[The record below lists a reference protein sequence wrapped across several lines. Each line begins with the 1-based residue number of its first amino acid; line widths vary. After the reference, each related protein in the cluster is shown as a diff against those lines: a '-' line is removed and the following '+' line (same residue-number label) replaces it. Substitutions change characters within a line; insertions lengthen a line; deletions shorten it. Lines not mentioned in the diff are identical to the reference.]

1 MSFPRAFQC
10 YRPPPYKVYGCICY
24 SPTRRI
30 ALVKGRISG
39 KWSFPKGHLKLGERS
54 IDCALRELKEETSI
68 DISREATYTNY
79 KYLASG
85 GYFIYDVDE
94 EFPMIPEDSLE
105 IEDCGWFSAQE
116 IAQMNC
122 NVDVNRYL
130 TYLKSQKRYSI
141 CEPPNSQMLHDAPL
155 HQGTSFENVLDAMI

>member
-1 MSFPRAFQC
+1 MTFPRAFQC
-10 YRPPPYKVYGCICY
+10 YKPPPHKVYGCICY

-68 DISREATYTNY
+68 CISRDIPYMNY

-85 GYFIYDVDE
+85 GYFIYEVDGE
-94 EFPMIPEDSLE
+94 QRMFPEDCME
-105 IEDCGWFSAQE
+105 IEDCGWFFPE
-116 IAQMNC
+116 EMGNMNC
-122 NVDVNRYL
+122 NVDVNRFL
-130 TYLKSQKRYSI
+130 SHARYFKDE
-141 CEPPNSQMLHDAPL
+141 CPNTPTLHDVHL
-155 HQGTSFENVLDAMI
+155 DQDTILENVMDAMS